1 MIAKKTLVL
10 GASSNPEQY
19 SHMALKKLL
28 AAGHPVEAIGKE
40 PFLIEG
46 VAVKATQEPFS
57 EIHTVTLYMNASR
70 QSAYEAYILSL
81 HPKRIIFNPGAEN
94 PGFFDRSKGLGIEVL
109 NACTLVMLST
119 GAY

>member
-19 SHMALKKLL
+19 SHMAVKKLL

-40 PFLIEG
+40 PFLLAG
-46 VAVKATQEPFS
+46 VAVKATQESFS

-94 PGFFDRSKGLGIEVL
+94 SSFFDASKELGIEVL